1 MSLTLVNVVVVI
13 QGLPAVTVPA
23 ADNSPSP
30 VPVLPSDGSAAN
42 TKSAGLSTGAVAGG
56 AAGGVL
62 ALGKHSLL
70 RSHILLAGPAWLKC

>member
-1 MSLTLVNVVVVI
+1 MSVSLTLVNVVVVI

-23 ADNSPSP
+23 SDASPSP
-30 VPVLPSDGSAAN
+30 VPVLPSDGSAAS

-62 ALGKHSLL
+62 ALGE
-70 RSHILLAGPAWLKC
+70 RSVWSS